1 MPREGGGEG
10 RWGGMEGSGE
20 GGTVALG
27 RVLVSIRRRQEKD
40 RDVGAG
46 KGVTGS
52 AFQAGW

>member
-1 MPREGGGEG
+1 MPREWGGEG

-27 RVLVSIRRRQEKD
+27 MVLVSIWRRQE

-52 AFQAGW
+52 VFQAGW